1 MIYGVTSLSAILK
14 EKGTG
19 DMNELSKTYR
29 NVIVR
34 LTKVNVLKS
43 DNLKLGLH
51 AGEVY
56 EYTKDSVLE
65 ILNNWTET
73 KQIEYFMIEHN
84 VGEENNDHYHL
95 VIRFGK
101 NVCSFKTLKN
111 RFPYGSIE
119 KCRYGVRACVQYLV
133 HMNNPDKKQYS
144 WDEVV
149 TNAPA
154 KLEEYKQPSKAAMND
169 KLKTII
175 DQILSGELKRFEISK
190 IDPEIYIRYKRKIE
204 AAFDYRMHMLM
215 ESSTRNIDVIV
226 LQGKPGFGKS
236 SFCKMWADKNGKSII
251 YSSCSNDIFQDYQG
265 QDIFCMDDPKY
276 DKISIQDMLKIIDP
290 HVMSSAKSRYNNKLF
305 VGDTIFICTNTDI
318 LKWYYKE
325 DEDLREAF
333 YRRIKYVMTFDAI
346 SRDMITYITVNEIQ
360 NIQGHR
366 DLIPIKEMKVDLK
379 PYIEKNSASKDDFL
393 DTLDDLSI

>member
-1 MIYGVTSLSAILK
+1 MTNLNAILK
-14 EKGTG
+14 EKGIG

-34 LTKVNVLKS
+34 LTKENVLKS
-43 DNLKLGLH
+43 DNEKLGLH
-51 AGEVY
+51 AGDTYV
-56 EYTKDSVLE
+56 YTKESVLK
-65 ILNNWTET
+65 ILDDWAET
-73 KQIEYFMIEHN
+73 KKIEYFMIEHN
-84 VGEENNDHYHL
+84 AGEENDHFHV
-95 VIRFGK
+95 VIKFPQQS
-101 NVCSFKTLKN
+101 VCSFKTLKN

-226 LQGKPGFGKS
+226 LQV
-236 SFCKMWADKNGKSII
+236 II
-251 YSSCSNDIFQDYQG
+251 PAPIGPPVRS
-265 QDIFCMDDPKY
+265 
-276 DKISIQDMLKIIDP
+276 
-290 HVMSSAKSRYNNKLF
+290 
-305 VGDTIFICTNTDI
+305 
-318 LKWYYKE
+318 
-325 DEDLREAF
+325 LRATLPEIESHRFRSLRA
-333 YRRIKYVMTFDAI
+333 TF
-346 SRDMITYITVNEIQ
+346 
-360 NIQGHR
+360 
-366 DLIPIKEMKVDLK
+366 
-379 PYIEKNSASKDDFL
+379 
-393 DTLDDLSI
+393 